1 MNMSAIISVYFHES
15 KEVMLMKK
23 RKLLKQSKKLV
34 AVVTAVALLDAPAA
48 YAADGATSE
57 TAQYHAEESFDSVSD
72 VSEYA
77 ETESQV
83 QQTEEESIQTESI
96 TETEA
101 AEEEVTCL

>member
-57 TAQYHAEESFDSVSD
+57 TAQYLFMIH
-72 VSEYA
+72 
-77 ETESQV
+77 
-83 QQTEEESIQTESI
+83 
-96 TETEA
+96 
-101 AEEEVTCL
+101 

>member
-48 YAADGATSE
+48 YDCFLLGT
-57 TAQYHAEESFDSVSD
+57 
-72 VSEYA
+72 
-77 ETESQV
+77 
-83 QQTEEESIQTESI
+83 
-96 TETEA
+96 
-101 AEEEVTCL
+101 L